1 MAPSLETLP
10 YDCATTR
17 DDLKKRN
24 IPHMLFNS
32 SQEQFRPAQPTPS
45 IREHQNVDAV
55 ARFAVNGN
63 AIVTGGTGALGLA
76 AIHSLLEH
84 GLSGLAIFDINT
96 KQAELQ
102 LDVLKQRFPNRKV
115 IAFHVDVT
123 DENAV
128 DEAVLTTA
136 EVLGSI
142 DHLMCFS
149 GIVCCAHAIDLIAST
164 WRHVLEV
171 NTTGSFLCAQAV
183 ARQMI
188 KQHTGGSITFTASIS
203 AHRVNYPQPQI
214 AYNVSKAGVLALK
227 NCLAAEW
234 ARYGIRTNSISP
246 GYMDTILN
254 DGDNLAGTRAIWAE
268 RNPTGRLGMPSELTG
283 AVVFLA
289 SDSATY
295 INGADI
301 VVDGGGL
308 VL

>member
-1 MAPSLETLP
+1 MAPSLAIPP
-10 YDCATTR
+10 YDVTTTR
-17 DDLKKRN
+17 DGLKKRS
-24 IPHMLFNS
+24 IPRMVFNS
-32 SQEQFRPAQPTPS
+32 SQEQFRPARPS
-45 IREHQNVDAV
+45 NDLPEHLEVNAV

-76 AIHSLLEH
+76 AIHSFLEH
-84 GLSGLAIFDINT
+84 GLSGLAIFDINI

-102 LDVLKQRFPNRKV
+102 LNMLQQRFPGRKV
-115 IAFHVDVT
+115 IAFQVDVT
-123 DENAV
+123 DEKAV
-128 DEAVLTTA
+128 NEAVLKTA
-136 EVLGSI
+136 EALGSI

-149 GIVCCAHAIDLIAST
+149 GIVCCAHAIDLNADT

-171 NTTGSFLCAQAV
+171 NTTGSFVCAQAV

-188 KQHTGGSITFTASIS
+188 KQQTGGSITFTASIS

-234 ARYGIRTNSISP
+234 AQYGIRTNSISP

-254 DGDNLAGTRAIWAE
+254 EGDNLASTRAIWAE
-268 RNPTGRLGMPSELTG
+268 RNPTGRLGMPSELTS

-289 SDSATY
+289 SNSATY